1 MPRSLSQTIVARCR
15 RCYSGHTENNIPNM
29 QANKSRTCEEHDS
42 RRMCGHHVE
51 KKGRCAMSTATGED
65 LAHLRQNRE
74 LPLEQL
80 HLRLELLLVLQNIS
94 HLMEIGDA
102 SGAALWLPYCKF
114 MTEQS
119 GKRVSSRKCVMIQHA
134 QRLQKLSVH
143 ATAMRLRFFGAPLD
157 AAPQPP
163 GPSGSGGTSPS

>member
-1 MPRSLSQTIVARCR
+1 
-15 RCYSGHTENNIPNM
+15 
-29 QANKSRTCEEHDS
+29 
-42 RRMCGHHVE
+42 
-51 KKGRCAMSTATGED
+51 MSTATGKD
-65 LAHLRQNRE
+65 LAHLRQDRE